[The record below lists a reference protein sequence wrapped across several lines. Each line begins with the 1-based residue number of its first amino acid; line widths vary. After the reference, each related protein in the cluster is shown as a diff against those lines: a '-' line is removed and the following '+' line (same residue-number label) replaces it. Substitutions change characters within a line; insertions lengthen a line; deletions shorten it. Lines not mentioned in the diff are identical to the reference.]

1 MRAVRTLLVI
11 LSGGCLYDA
20 GGAVPESVS
29 ILLNAVHMKK
39 TLLFSSRSLLTAA
52 LFFCAASV
60 VSCQKEETAGA
71 APSRAAIR
79 LTAEPAE
86 LVRTKSETDVAYA
99 SRFVEGDAIG
109 LFAVI
114 RSDAETQAYPA
125 ASGNYIQNAKFVRQA
140 DGSWREEG
148 SKSYYMEQGQ
158 VMDLYAYYPYAENAD
173 PTALVYDAS
182 VAEADFMTART
193 PGFSERDGEIRL
205 VFRHKLALAE
215 AFVADA
221 DKLADYAVT
230 VQDVRTKAVFSLAA
244 AAQDAE
250 MQSVDA
256 KTASVAMT
264 RCGNAFRA
272 YLPAQEIAEGKA
284 LLKVEGNGFAAFDYT
299 HPGKTSLAANQ
310 VRKLLVTPA
319 FANPELLPNCYV
331 VSPGETLYIPVSKAF
346 GVWGKNDV
354 LAGEGA
360 GMLGAMGARV
370 VWEDVRYLLNDD
382 QITVLGSG
390 SKAVIQVRTTP
401 RSCGNA
407 VLALEIGGEIRWS
420 WHLWITDYDPNDP
433 ETQKSKNG
441 RTFMDRNLGAM
452 NSVPGDADAMGL
464 QYQWGRKDPIPCPA
478 KWEDINMRPLW
489 NGMGVKVGFS
499 NKGTSSAIS
508 ENLVTAV
515 RQPMT
520 IIKGLSVPY
529 DWYATEKNQGEERWC
544 ATDGSKTEFDP
555 CPRGW
560 RVPVSGFGNAS
571 PWYNCLTVGAPWLNG
586 VIWEDLGYWPAAGLL
601 ESSGQSYLGM
611 FGYYWA
617 ATPGESLSGGITKEG
632 CAYGYNFDNQ
642 TSLTSYLQ
650 YRHTVLS
657 VRCVKVQ

>member
-1 MRAVRTLLVI
+1 MRAVRILLVI
-11 LSGGCLYDA
+11 LSGGCLFDA

-71 APSRAAIR
+71 APSCAAIR

-114 RSDAETQAYPA
+114 RTDAETQAYPA

-354 LAGEGA
+354 LAGEGFRRHA
-360 GMLGAMGARV
+360 GSHGR
-370 VWEDVRYLLNDD
+370 
-382 QITVLGSG
+382 
-390 SKAVIQVRTTP
+390 P
-401 RSCGNA
+401 RSLGGRALSAQRRRQLLLELAYLGHRVRSFAGCGA
-407 VLALEIGGEIRWS
+407 ADRRRQRLHGPQS
-420 WHLWITDYDPNDP
+420 
-433 ETQKSKNG
+433 G
-441 RTFMDRNLGAM
+441 RHFAREGAAERRM
-452 NSVPGDADAMGL
+452 LLPVGPQGSVPRSLYMDD
-464 QYQWGRKDPIPCPA
+464 
-478 KWEDINMRPLW
+478 
-489 NGMGVKVGFS
+489 
-499 NKGTSSAIS
+499 
-508 ENLVTAV
+508 
-515 RQPMT
+515 
-520 IIKGLSVPY
+520 VP
-529 DWYATEKNQGEERWC
+529 
-544 ATDGSKTEFDP
+544 
-555 CPRGW
+555 
-560 RVPVSGFGNAS
+560 
-571 PWYNCLTVGAPWLNG
+571 
-586 VIWEDLGYWPAAGLL
+586 
-601 ESSGQSYLGM
+601 
-611 FGYYWA
+611 
-617 ATPGESLSGGITKEG
+617 
-632 CAYGYNFDNQ
+632 
-642 TSLTSYLQ
+642 
-650 YRHTVLS
+650 
-657 VRCVKVQ
+657 

>member
-11 LSGGCLYDA
+11 LSGGCLFDA

-39 TLLFSSRSLLTAA
+39 TLLFSSRSLLTAT

-71 APSRAAIR
+71 APSCAAIR

-86 LVRTKSETDVAYA
+86 FVRTKSETDVAYA

-114 RSDAETQAYPA
+114 RSDAETQAYRA

-370 VWEDVRYLLNDD
+370 VWEDVRYLLNGD
-382 QITVLGSG
+382 
-390 SKAVIQVRTTP
+390 
-401 RSCGNA
+401 GNCY
-407 VLALEIGGEIRWS
+407 WS
-420 WHLWITDYDPNDP
+420 WHIWATEYDPSQVAGQQTVGGNV
-433 ETQKSKNG
+433 
-441 RTFMDRNLGAM
+441 FMDRNLGAT
-452 NSVPGDADAMGL
+452 SLVKGPQSAGCF
-464 QYQWGRKDPIPCPA
+464 YQWGRKDPFQGPYT
-478 KWEDINMRPLW
+478 WMMFL
-489 NGMGVKVGFS
+489 NGNAGWSNDGIGKFMTLRGFASS
-499 NKGTSSAIS
+499 NVPS
-508 ENLVTAV
+508 ENLVASV
-515 RQPMT
+515 RQPYRYIVGVSDWLSPAVGGEDYRWSNADGT
-520 IIKGLSVPY
+520 KGV
-529 DWYATEKNQGEERWC
+529 
-544 ATDGSKTEFDP
+544 FDP
-555 CPRGW
+555 CPDGW
-560 RVPVSGFGNAS
+560 RVPFRAREPLPHG
-571 PWYNCLTVGAPWLNG
+571 P
-586 VIWEDLGYWPAAGLL
+586 I
-601 ESSGQSYLGM
+601 
-611 FGYYWA
+611 
-617 ATPGESLSGGITKEG
+617 
-632 CAYGYNFDNQ
+632 
-642 TSLTSYLQ
+642 
-650 YRHTVLS
+650 
-657 VRCVKVQ
+657 

>member
-1 MRAVRTLLVI
+1 M
-11 LSGGCLYDA
+11 
-20 GGAVPESVS
+20 
-29 ILLNAVHMKK
+29 
-39 TLLFSSRSLLTAA
+39 LTAA

-60 VSCQKEETAGA
+60 VSCQKEPTADP
-71 APSRAAIR
+71 APARAAIR
-79 LTAEPAE
+79 LTAKPADM
-86 LVRTKSETDVAYA
+86 VRTKSETDVAYA

-114 RSDAETQAYPA
+114 RSEAETQAYPA

-193 PGFSERDGEIRL
+193 AGFSERDGEIRL

-221 DKLADYAVT
+221 DKLTDYAVT
-230 VQDVRTKAVFSLAA
+230 VQNVRTKAVFSLAA

-272 YLPAQEIAEGKA
+272 YLPAQEIAEDKA
-284 LLKVEGNGFAAFDYT
+284 LLKVGGNGFAAFDYT
-299 HPGKTSLAANQ
+299 HPGKTSLAVGQ

-331 VSPGETLYIPVSKAF
+331 VSPGETLYIPVCKAF
-346 GVWGKNDV
+346 GVWEKNEV
-354 LAGEGA
+354 LAGAGT

-452 NSVPGDADAMGL
+452 NAEYGNIDALGL
-464 QYQWGRKDPIPCPA
+464 QYQWGRKDPVPCPA
-478 KWEDINMRPLW
+478 KWEDIATRPVW
-489 NGMGVKVGFS
+489 NGVGVKVGFS
-499 NKGTSSAIS
+499 TKANTAVIRD
-508 ENLVTAV
+508 NLVASINDPLALIKAV
-515 RQPMT
+515 
-520 IIKGLSVPY
+520 GVPY
-529 DWYATEKNQGEERWC
+529 DWYATEKNQGENRWC
-544 ATDGSKTEFDP
+544 AADGSKTEFDP

-571 PWYNCLTVGAPWLNG
+571 PWYNCLTAGAPWLNG

-601 ESSGQSYLGM
+601 ESSGQSYLGL

-617 ATPGESLSGGITKEG
+617 ATPGENLSPGISQEE

-642 TSLTSYLQ
+642 HSQTSYLQ

>member
-1 MRAVRTLLVI
+1 M
-11 LSGGCLYDA
+11 
-20 GGAVPESVS
+20 
-29 ILLNAVHMKK
+29 
-39 TLLFSSRSLLTAA
+39 TAA

-71 APSRAAIR
+71 APSCAAPSCAAIR

-86 LVRTKSETDVAYA
+86 FVRTKSETDVAYA

-114 RSDAETQAYPA
+114 RSDAETQAYRA

-230 VQDVRTKAVFSLAA
+230 
-244 AAQDAE
+244 
-250 MQSVDA
+250 
-256 KTASVAMT
+256 
-264 RCGNAFRA
+264 
-272 YLPAQEIAEGKA
+272 AQEIAEGKA

-370 VWEDVRYLLNDD
+370 VWEDVRYLLNGD
-382 QITVLGSG
+382 
-390 SKAVIQVRTTP
+390 
-401 RSCGNA
+401 GNCY
-407 VLALEIGGEIRWS
+407 WS
-420 WHLWITDYDPNDP
+420 WHIWATEYDPSQVAGQQTVGGNV
-433 ETQKSKNG
+433 
-441 RTFMDRNLGAM
+441 FMDRNLGAT
-452 NSVPGDADAMGL
+452 SLVKGPQSAGCF
-464 QYQWGRKDPIPCPA
+464 YQWGRKDPFQGPYT
-478 KWEDINMRPLW
+478 WMMFL
-489 NGMGVKVGFS
+489 NGNAGWSNDGIGKFMTLRGFASS
-499 NKGTSSAIS
+499 NVPS
-508 ENLVTAV
+508 ENLVASV
-515 RQPMT
+515 RQPYRYIVGVSDWLSPAVGGEDYRWSNADGT
-520 IIKGLSVPY
+520 KGV
-529 DWYATEKNQGEERWC
+529 
-544 ATDGSKTEFDP
+544 FDP
-555 CPRGW
+555 CPDGW
-560 RVPVSGFGNAS
+560 RVPFRAREPLPHG
-571 PWYNCLTVGAPWLNG
+571 P
-586 VIWEDLGYWPAAGLL
+586 I
-601 ESSGQSYLGM
+601 
-611 FGYYWA
+611 
-617 ATPGESLSGGITKEG
+617 
-632 CAYGYNFDNQ
+632 
-642 TSLTSYLQ
+642 
-650 YRHTVLS
+650 
-657 VRCVKVQ
+657 

>member
-1 MRAVRTLLVI
+1 MRAVRILLVI
-11 LSGGCLYDA
+11 LSGGCLFDA

-39 TLLFSSRSLLTAA
+39 TLLFSSRSLLTAT

-71 APSRAAIR
+71 APSCAAIR

-114 RSDAETQAYPA
+114 RTDAETQAYPA

-370 VWEDVRYLLNDD
+370 VWEDVRYLLNGD
-382 QITVLGSG
+382 
-390 SKAVIQVRTTP
+390 
-401 RSCGNA
+401 GNCY
-407 VLALEIGGEIRWS
+407 WS
-420 WHLWITDYDPNDP
+420 WHIWATEYDPSQVAGQQTVGGNV
-433 ETQKSKNG
+433 
-441 RTFMDRNLGAM
+441 FMDRNLGAT
-452 NSVPGDADAMGL
+452 SLVKGPQSAGCF
-464 QYQWGRKDPIPCPA
+464 YQWGRKDPFQGPYT
-478 KWEDINMRPLW
+478 WMMFL
-489 NGMGVKVGFS
+489 NGNAGWSNDGIGKFMTLRGFASS
-499 NKGTSSAIS
+499 NVPS
-508 ENLVTAV
+508 ENLVASV
-515 RQPMT
+515 RQPYRYIVGVSDWLSPAVGGEDYRWSNADGT
-520 IIKGLSVPY
+520 KGV
-529 DWYATEKNQGEERWC
+529 
-544 ATDGSKTEFDP
+544 FDP
-555 CPRGW
+555 CPDGW
-560 RVPVSGFGNAS
+560 RVPFRAREPLPHG
-571 PWYNCLTVGAPWLNG
+571 P
-586 VIWEDLGYWPAAGLL
+586 I
-601 ESSGQSYLGM
+601 
-611 FGYYWA
+611 
-617 ATPGESLSGGITKEG
+617 
-632 CAYGYNFDNQ
+632 
-642 TSLTSYLQ
+642 
-650 YRHTVLS
+650 
-657 VRCVKVQ
+657 

>member
-1 MRAVRTLLVI
+1 MRAVRILLVI
-11 LSGGCLYDA
+11 LSGGCLFDA

-71 APSRAAIR
+71 APSCAAIR

-114 RSDAETQAYPA
+114 RTDAETQAYPA

-370 VWEDVRYLLNDD
+370 VWEDVRYLLNGD
-382 QITVLGSG
+382 
-390 SKAVIQVRTTP
+390 
-401 RSCGNA
+401 GNCY
-407 VLALEIGGEIRWS
+407 WS
-420 WHLWITDYDPNDP
+420 WHIWATEYDPSQVAGQQTVGGNV
-433 ETQKSKNG
+433 
-441 RTFMDRNLGAM
+441 FMDRNLGAT
-452 NSVPGDADAMGL
+452 SLVKGPQSAGCF
-464 QYQWGRKDPIPCPA
+464 YQWGRKDPFQGPYT
-478 KWEDINMRPLW
+478 WMMFL
-489 NGMGVKVGFS
+489 NGNAGWSNDGIGKFMTLRGFASS
-499 NKGTSSAIS
+499 NVPS
-508 ENLVTAV
+508 ENLVASV
-515 RQPMT
+515 RQPYRYIVGVSDWLSPAVGGEDYRWSNADGT
-520 IIKGLSVPY
+520 KGV
-529 DWYATEKNQGEERWC
+529 
-544 ATDGSKTEFDP
+544 FDP
-555 CPRGW
+555 CPDGW
-560 RVPVSGFGNAS
+560 RVPFRARE
-571 PWYNCLTVGAPWLNG
+571 PLP
-586 VIWEDLGYWPAAGLL
+586 
-601 ESSGQSYLGM
+601 
-611 FGYYWA
+611 
-617 ATPGESLSGGITKEG
+617 PGPS
-632 CAYGYNFDNQ
+632 
-642 TSLTSYLQ
+642 
-650 YRHTVLS
+650 
-657 VRCVKVQ
+657 

>member
-1 MRAVRTLLVI
+1 MRAVRILLVI
-11 LSGGCLYDA
+11 LSGGCLFDA

-29 ILLNAVHMKK
+29 ILLNTVHMKK

-71 APSRAAIR
+71 APSCAAIR

-114 RSDAETQAYPA
+114 RTDAETQAYPA

-370 VWEDVRYLLNDD
+370 VWEDVRYLLNGD
-382 QITVLGSG
+382 
-390 SKAVIQVRTTP
+390 
-401 RSCGNA
+401 GNCY
-407 VLALEIGGEIRWS
+407 WS
-420 WHLWITDYDPNDP
+420 WHIWATEYDPSQVAGQQTVGGNV
-433 ETQKSKNG
+433 
-441 RTFMDRNLGAM
+441 FMDRNLGAT
-452 NSVPGDADAMGL
+452 SLVKGPQSAGCF
-464 QYQWGRKDPIPCPA
+464 YQWGRKDPFQGPYT
-478 KWEDINMRPLW
+478 WMMFL
-489 NGMGVKVGFS
+489 NGNAGWSNDGIGKFMTLRGFASS
-499 NKGTSSAIS
+499 NVPS
-508 ENLVTAV
+508 ENLVASV
-515 RQPMT
+515 RQPYRYIVGVSDWLSPAVGGEDYRWSNADGT
-520 IIKGLSVPY
+520 KGV
-529 DWYATEKNQGEERWC
+529 
-544 ATDGSKTEFDP
+544 FDP
-555 CPRGW
+555 CPDGW
-560 RVPVSGFGNAS
+560 RVPFRAREPLPHG
-571 PWYNCLTVGAPWLNG
+571 P
-586 VIWEDLGYWPAAGLL
+586 I
-601 ESSGQSYLGM
+601 
-611 FGYYWA
+611 
-617 ATPGESLSGGITKEG
+617 
-632 CAYGYNFDNQ
+632 
-642 TSLTSYLQ
+642 
-650 YRHTVLS
+650 
-657 VRCVKVQ
+657 

>member
-1 MRAVRTLLVI
+1 MRAVRILLVI
-11 LSGGCLYDA
+11 LSGGCLFDA

-60 VSCQKEETAGA
+60 VSCQQEETAGA
-71 APSRAAIR
+71 APSCAAIR

-114 RSDAETQAYPA
+114 RTDAETQAYPA

-370 VWEDVRYLLNDD
+370 VWEDVRYLLNGD
-382 QITVLGSG
+382 
-390 SKAVIQVRTTP
+390 
-401 RSCGNA
+401 GNCY
-407 VLALEIGGEIRWS
+407 WS
-420 WHLWITDYDPNDP
+420 WHIWATEYDPSQVAGQQTVGGNV
-433 ETQKSKNG
+433 
-441 RTFMDRNLGAM
+441 FMDRNLGAT
-452 NSVPGDADAMGL
+452 SLVKGPQSAGCF
-464 QYQWGRKDPIPCPA
+464 YQWGRKDPFQGPYT
-478 KWEDINMRPLW
+478 WMMFL
-489 NGMGVKVGFS
+489 NGNAGWSNDGIGKFMTLRGFASS
-499 NKGTSSAIS
+499 NVPS
-508 ENLVTAV
+508 ENLVASV
-515 RQPMT
+515 RQPYRYIVGVSDWLSPAVGGEDYRWSNADGT
-520 IIKGLSVPY
+520 KGV
-529 DWYATEKNQGEERWC
+529 
-544 ATDGSKTEFDP
+544 FDP
-555 CPRGW
+555 CPDGW
-560 RVPVSGFGNAS
+560 RVPFRAREPLPHG
-571 PWYNCLTVGAPWLNG
+571 P
-586 VIWEDLGYWPAAGLL
+586 I
-601 ESSGQSYLGM
+601 
-611 FGYYWA
+611 
-617 ATPGESLSGGITKEG
+617 
-632 CAYGYNFDNQ
+632 
-642 TSLTSYLQ
+642 
-650 YRHTVLS
+650 
-657 VRCVKVQ
+657 

>member
-1 MRAVRTLLVI
+1 M
-11 LSGGCLYDA
+11 
-20 GGAVPESVS
+20 
-29 ILLNAVHMKK
+29 
-39 TLLFSSRSLLTAA
+39 LTAA

-114 RSDAETQAYPA
+114 RTDAETQAYPA

-441 RTFMDRNLGAM
+441 WTFMDRNLGAM
-452 NSVPGDADAMGL
+452 NAEYGSTDALGL

-478 KWEDINMRPLW
+478 KWDDIATRPVW
-489 NGMGVKVGFS
+489 NGVGVKVGFS
-499 NKGTSSAIS
+499 TKANTAVIRD
-508 ENLVTAV
+508 NLVASIND
-515 RQPMT
+515 PLAL
-520 IIKGLSVPY
+520 IKAIAVPY
-529 DWYATEKNQGEERWC
+529 DWYSTVKNQGENRWN
-544 ATDGSKTEFDP
+544 AADGSKTEFDP

-560 RVPVSGFGNAS
+560 RVPTSDAGTAS
-571 PWYNCLTVGAPWLNG
+571 PWYGCRTAGVPWLNG

-611 FGYYWA
+611 SGYYWA

-632 CAYGYNFDNQ
+632 CAYGYNFDDRY
-642 TSLTSYLQ
+642 SLPGYLQ

>member
-1 MRAVRTLLVI
+1 M
-11 LSGGCLYDA
+11 
-20 GGAVPESVS
+20 
-29 ILLNAVHMKK
+29 
-39 TLLFSSRSLLTAA
+39 TAA

-71 APSRAAIR
+71 APSCAAIR

-114 RSDAETQAYPA
+114 RTDAETQAYPA

-370 VWEDVRYLLNDD
+370 VWEDVRYLLNGD
-382 QITVLGSG
+382 
-390 SKAVIQVRTTP
+390 
-401 RSCGNA
+401 GNCY
-407 VLALEIGGEIRWS
+407 WS
-420 WHLWITDYDPNDP
+420 WHIWATEYDPSQPAGLQTVGGNV
-433 ETQKSKNG
+433 
-441 RTFMDRNLGAM
+441 FMDRNLGAT
-452 NSVPGDADAMGL
+452 SLVKGPQSAGCF
-464 QYQWGRKDPIPCPA
+464 YQWGRKDPFQGPYTWMMFLNANAGWSNDGIGKFMTLKGLA
-478 KWEDINMRPLW
+478 ST
-489 NGMGVKVGFS
+489 KVP
-499 NKGTSSAIS
+499 S
-508 ENLVTAV
+508 ENLVASV
-515 RQPMT
+515 QQPYRYIVGISGT
-520 IIKGLSVPY
+520 QDWLSPDVGGEAYRWSNADGTKGV
-529 DWYATEKNQGEERWC
+529 
-544 ATDGSKTEFDP
+544 FDP
-555 CPRGW
+555 CPEGW
-560 RVPVSGFGNAS
+560 RVPVSGAGAAS
-571 PWYNCLTVGAPWLNG
+571 AWADLNG
-586 VIWEDLGYWPAAGLL
+586 VWDAERTGCVFAEGNGYYPAAGYINIM
-601 ESSGQSYLGM
+601 SASG
-611 FGYYWA
+611 
-617 ATPGESLSGGITKEG
+617 SGGGAEAGTSGYCWSASSAGRNGYALTYSVSAIKTEAELTKAWA
-632 CAYGYNFDNQ
+632 CP
-642 TSLTSYLQ
+642 
-650 YRHTVLS
+650 
-657 VRCVKVQ
+657 VRCVKDVK

>member
-1 MRAVRTLLVI
+1 M
-11 LSGGCLYDA
+11 
-20 GGAVPESVS
+20 
-29 ILLNAVHMKK
+29 
-39 TLLFSSRSLLTAA
+39 LTAA

-71 APSRAAIR
+71 APSCAAIR

-114 RSDAETQAYPA
+114 RTDAETQAYPA

-370 VWEDVRYLLNDD
+370 VWEDVRYLLNGD
-382 QITVLGSG
+382 
-390 SKAVIQVRTTP
+390 
-401 RSCGNA
+401 GNCY
-407 VLALEIGGEIRWS
+407 WS
-420 WHLWITDYDPNDP
+420 WHIWATEYDPSQVAGQQTVGGNV
-433 ETQKSKNG
+433 
-441 RTFMDRNLGAM
+441 FMDRNLGAT
-452 NSVPGDADAMGL
+452 SLVKGPQSAGCF
-464 QYQWGRKDPIPCPA
+464 YQWGRKDPFQGPYT
-478 KWEDINMRPLW
+478 WMMFL
-489 NGMGVKVGFS
+489 NGNAGWSNDGIGKFMTLRGFASS
-499 NKGTSSAIS
+499 NVPS
-508 ENLVTAV
+508 ENLVASV
-515 RQPMT
+515 RQPYRYIVGVSDWLSPDVGGEAYRWSNADGT
-520 IIKGLSVPY
+520 KGV
-529 DWYATEKNQGEERWC
+529 
-544 ATDGSKTEFDP
+544 FDP
-555 CPRGW
+555 CPEGW
-560 RVPVSGFGNAS
+560 RVPVSGAGAAS
-571 PWYNCLTVGAPWLNG
+571 AWADLNG
-586 VIWEDLGYWPAAGLL
+586 VWDAERTGCVFAEGNGYYPAAGYINIM
-601 ESSGQSYLGM
+601 SASG
-611 FGYYWA
+611 
-617 ATPGESLSGGITKEG
+617 SGGGAEAGTSGYCWSASSAGRNGYALTYSVSAIKTEAELTKAWA
-632 CAYGYNFDNQ
+632 CP
-642 TSLTSYLQ
+642 
-650 YRHTVLS
+650 
-657 VRCVKVQ
+657 VRCVKDVK

>member
-1 MRAVRTLLVI
+1 MRAVRILLVI
-11 LSGGCLYDA
+11 LSGGCLFDA

-71 APSRAAIR
+71 APSCAAIR

-114 RSDAETQAYPA
+114 RTDAETQAYPA

-193 PGFSERDGEIRL
+193 AGFSERDGEIRL

-370 VWEDVRYLLNDD
+370 VWEDVRYLLNGD
-382 QITVLGSG
+382 
-390 SKAVIQVRTTP
+390 
-401 RSCGNA
+401 GNCY
-407 VLALEIGGEIRWS
+407 WS
-420 WHLWITDYDPNDP
+420 WHIWATEYDPSQVAGQQTVGGNV
-433 ETQKSKNG
+433 
-441 RTFMDRNLGAM
+441 FMDRNLGAT
-452 NSVPGDADAMGL
+452 SLVKGPQSAGCF
-464 QYQWGRKDPIPCPA
+464 YQWGRKDPFQGPYT
-478 KWEDINMRPLW
+478 WMMFL
-489 NGMGVKVGFS
+489 NGNAGWSNDGIGKFMTLRGFASS
-499 NKGTSSAIS
+499 NVPS
-508 ENLVTAV
+508 ENLVASV
-515 RQPMT
+515 RQPYRYIVGVSDWLSPAVGGEDYRWSNADGT
-520 IIKGLSVPY
+520 KGV
-529 DWYATEKNQGEERWC
+529 
-544 ATDGSKTEFDP
+544 FDP
-555 CPRGW
+555 CPDGW
-560 RVPVSGFGNAS
+560 RVPFRAREPRPHG
-571 PWYNCLTVGAPWLNG
+571 P
-586 VIWEDLGYWPAAGLL
+586 I
-601 ESSGQSYLGM
+601 
-611 FGYYWA
+611 
-617 ATPGESLSGGITKEG
+617 
-632 CAYGYNFDNQ
+632 
-642 TSLTSYLQ
+642 
-650 YRHTVLS
+650 
-657 VRCVKVQ
+657 

>member
-1 MRAVRTLLVI
+1 MRAVRILLVI
-11 LSGGCLYDA
+11 LSGGCLFDA

-71 APSRAAIR
+71 APSCAAIR

-114 RSDAETQAYPA
+114 RTDAETQAYPA

-221 DKLADYAVT
+221 DKLTDYAVT
-230 VQDVRTKAVFSLAA
+230 VQNVRTKAVFSLAA

-272 YLPAQEIAEGKA
+272 YLPAQEIAEDKA
-284 LLKVEGNGFAAFDYT
+284 LLKVGGNGFAAFDYT
-299 HPGKTSLAANQ
+299 HPGKTSLAAGQ

-370 VWEDVRYLLNDD
+370 VWEDVRYLLNGD
-382 QITVLGSG
+382 
-390 SKAVIQVRTTP
+390 
-401 RSCGNA
+401 GNCY
-407 VLALEIGGEIRWS
+407 WS
-420 WHLWITDYDPNDP
+420 WHIWATEYDPSQVAGQQTVGGNV
-433 ETQKSKNG
+433 
-441 RTFMDRNLGAM
+441 FMDRNLGAT
-452 NSVPGDADAMGL
+452 SLVKGPQSAGCF
-464 QYQWGRKDPIPCPA
+464 YQWGRKDPFQGPYT
-478 KWEDINMRPLW
+478 WMMFL
-489 NGMGVKVGFS
+489 NGNAGWSNDGIGKFMTLRGFASS
-499 NKGTSSAIS
+499 NVPS
-508 ENLVTAV
+508 ENLVASV
-515 RQPMT
+515 RQPYRYIVGVSDWLSPAVGGEDYRWSNADGT
-520 IIKGLSVPY
+520 KGV
-529 DWYATEKNQGEERWC
+529 
-544 ATDGSKTEFDP
+544 FDP
-555 CPRGW
+555 CPDGW
-560 RVPVSGFGNAS
+560 RVPFRAREPLPHG
-571 PWYNCLTVGAPWLNG
+571 P
-586 VIWEDLGYWPAAGLL
+586 I
-601 ESSGQSYLGM
+601 
-611 FGYYWA
+611 
-617 ATPGESLSGGITKEG
+617 
-632 CAYGYNFDNQ
+632 
-642 TSLTSYLQ
+642 
-650 YRHTVLS
+650 
-657 VRCVKVQ
+657 

>member
-1 MRAVRTLLVI
+1 MRAVRILLVI
-11 LSGGCLYDA
+11 LSGGCLFDA

-71 APSRAAIR
+71 APSCAAIR

-114 RSDAETQAYPA
+114 RTDAETQAYPA

-370 VWEDVRYLLNDD
+370 VWEDVRYLLNGD
-382 QITVLGSG
+382 
-390 SKAVIQVRTTP
+390 
-401 RSCGNA
+401 GNCY
-407 VLALEIGGEIRWS
+407 WS
-420 WHLWITDYDPNDP
+420 WHIWATEYDPSQVAGQQTVGGNV
-433 ETQKSKNG
+433 
-441 RTFMDRNLGAM
+441 FMDRNLGAT
-452 NSVPGDADAMGL
+452 SLVKGPQSAGCF
-464 QYQWGRKDPIPCPA
+464 YQWGRMDPFQGPYT
-478 KWEDINMRPLW
+478 WMMFL
-489 NGMGVKVGFS
+489 NGNAGWSNDGIGKFMTLRGFASS
-499 NKGTSSAIS
+499 NVPS
-508 ENLVTAV
+508 ENLVASV
-515 RQPMT
+515 RQPYRYIVGVSDWLSPAVGGEDYRWSNADGT
-520 IIKGLSVPY
+520 KGV
-529 DWYATEKNQGEERWC
+529 
-544 ATDGSKTEFDP
+544 FDP
-555 CPRGW
+555 CPDGW
-560 RVPVSGFGNAS
+560 RVPLRAREPLPHG
-571 PWYNCLTVGAPWLNG
+571 P
-586 VIWEDLGYWPAAGLL
+586 I
-601 ESSGQSYLGM
+601 
-611 FGYYWA
+611 
-617 ATPGESLSGGITKEG
+617 
-632 CAYGYNFDNQ
+632 
-642 TSLTSYLQ
+642 
-650 YRHTVLS
+650 
-657 VRCVKVQ
+657 

>member
-1 MRAVRTLLVI
+1 M
-11 LSGGCLYDA
+11 
-20 GGAVPESVS
+20 
-29 ILLNAVHMKK
+29 
-39 TLLFSSRSLLTAA
+39 TAA

-71 APSRAAIR
+71 APSCAAIR

-86 LVRTKSETDVAYA
+86 FVRTKSETDVAYA

-193 PGFSERDGEIRL
+193 AGFSERDGEIRL

-221 DKLADYAVT
+221 DKLTDYAVT
-230 VQDVRTKAVFSLAA
+230 VQNVRTKAVFSLAA

-272 YLPAQEIAEGKA
+272 YLPAQEIAEDKA
-284 LLKVEGNGFAAFDYT
+284 LLKVGGNGFAAFDYT
-299 HPGKTSLAANQ
+299 HPGKTSLAAGQ

-370 VWEDVRYLLNDD
+370 VWEDVRYLLNGD
-382 QITVLGSG
+382 
-390 SKAVIQVRTTP
+390 
-401 RSCGNA
+401 GNCY
-407 VLALEIGGEIRWS
+407 WS
-420 WHLWITDYDPNDP
+420 WHIWATEYDPSQVAGQQTVGGNV
-433 ETQKSKNG
+433 
-441 RTFMDRNLGAM
+441 FMDRNLGAT
-452 NSVPGDADAMGL
+452 SLVKGPQSAGCF
-464 QYQWGRKDPIPCPA
+464 YQWGRKDPFQGPYT
-478 KWEDINMRPLW
+478 WMMFL
-489 NGMGVKVGFS
+489 NGNAGWSNDGIGKFMTLRGFASS
-499 NKGTSSAIS
+499 NVPS
-508 ENLVTAV
+508 ENLVASV
-515 RQPMT
+515 RQPYRYIVGVSDWLSPAVGGEDYRWSNADGT
-520 IIKGLSVPY
+520 KGV
-529 DWYATEKNQGEERWC
+529 
-544 ATDGSKTEFDP
+544 FDP
-555 CPRGW
+555 CPEGW
-560 RVPVSGFGNAS
+560 RVPVSG
-571 PWYNCLTVGAPWLNG
+571 VGAASAWADLNG
-586 VIWEDLGYWPAAGLL
+586 VWDAERTGCVFAESKGYYPAAGYINVM
-601 ESSGQSYLGM
+601 SP
-611 FGYYWA
+611 
-617 ATPGESLSGGITKEG
+617 TLSGGGGAEAGTSGYCWSASSAGRNGYALTYSVSAIKTEAELTKAWA
-632 CAYGYNFDNQ
+632 CP
-642 TSLTSYLQ
+642 
-650 YRHTVLS
+650 
-657 VRCVKVQ
+657 VRCVKDVK

>member
-1 MRAVRTLLVI
+1 M
-11 LSGGCLYDA
+11 
-20 GGAVPESVS
+20 
-29 ILLNAVHMKK
+29 
-39 TLLFSSRSLLTAA
+39 LTAT

-71 APSRAAIR
+71 APSCAAIR

-114 RSDAETQAYPA
+114 RTDAETQAYPA

-370 VWEDVRYLLNDD
+370 VWEDVRYLLNGD
-382 QITVLGSG
+382 
-390 SKAVIQVRTTP
+390 
-401 RSCGNA
+401 GNCY
-407 VLALEIGGEIRWS
+407 WS
-420 WHLWITDYDPNDP
+420 WHIWATEYDPSQVAGQQTVGGNV
-433 ETQKSKNG
+433 
-441 RTFMDRNLGAM
+441 FMDRNLGAT
-452 NSVPGDADAMGL
+452 SLVKGPQSAGCF
-464 QYQWGRKDPIPCPA
+464 YQWGRKDPFQGPYTWMMFLNANAGWSNDGIGKFMTLKGLA
-478 KWEDINMRPLW
+478 ST
-489 NGMGVKVGFS
+489 KVP
-499 NKGTSSAIS
+499 S
-508 ENLVTAV
+508 ENLVASV
-515 RQPMT
+515 QQPYRYIVGISGT
-520 IIKGLSVPY
+520 QDWLSPDVGGEAYRWSNADGTKGV
-529 DWYATEKNQGEERWC
+529 
-544 ATDGSKTEFDP
+544 FDP
-555 CPRGW
+555 CPEGW
-560 RVPVSGFGNAS
+560 RVPVSGAGAAS
-571 PWYNCLTVGAPWLNG
+571 AWADLNG
-586 VIWEDLGYWPAAGLL
+586 VWDAERTGCVFAEGNGYYPAAGYINIM
-601 ESSGQSYLGM
+601 SASG
-611 FGYYWA
+611 
-617 ATPGESLSGGITKEG
+617 SGGGAEAGTSGYCWSASSAGRNGYALTYSVSAIKTEAELTKAWA
-632 CAYGYNFDNQ
+632 CP
-642 TSLTSYLQ
+642 
-650 YRHTVLS
+650 
-657 VRCVKVQ
+657 VRCVKDVK

>member
-1 MRAVRTLLVI
+1 MRAVRILLVI
-11 LSGGCLYDA
+11 LSGGCLFDA

-52 LFFCAASV
+52 LFFCTASV

-71 APSRAAIR
+71 APSCAAIR

-114 RSDAETQAYPA
+114 RTDAETQAYPA

-250 MQSVDA
+250 MQSVDT

-370 VWEDVRYLLNDD
+370 VWEDVRYLLNGD
-382 QITVLGSG
+382 
-390 SKAVIQVRTTP
+390 
-401 RSCGNA
+401 GNCY
-407 VLALEIGGEIRWS
+407 WS
-420 WHLWITDYDPNDP
+420 WHIWATEYDPSQVAGQQTVGGNV
-433 ETQKSKNG
+433 
-441 RTFMDRNLGAM
+441 FMDRNLGAT
-452 NSVPGDADAMGL
+452 SLVKGPQSAGCF
-464 QYQWGRKDPIPCPA
+464 YQWGRKDPFQGPYT
-478 KWEDINMRPLW
+478 WMMFL
-489 NGMGVKVGFS
+489 NGNAGWSNDGIGKFMTLRGFASS
-499 NKGTSSAIS
+499 NVPS
-508 ENLVTAV
+508 ENLVASV
-515 RQPMT
+515 RQPYRYIVGVSDWLSPAVGGEDYRWSNADGT
-520 IIKGLSVPY
+520 KGV
-529 DWYATEKNQGEERWC
+529 
-544 ATDGSKTEFDP
+544 FDP
-555 CPRGW
+555 CPDGW
-560 RVPVSGFGNAS
+560 RVPFRAREPLPHG
-571 PWYNCLTVGAPWLNG
+571 P
-586 VIWEDLGYWPAAGLL
+586 I
-601 ESSGQSYLGM
+601 
-611 FGYYWA
+611 
-617 ATPGESLSGGITKEG
+617 
-632 CAYGYNFDNQ
+632 
-642 TSLTSYLQ
+642 
-650 YRHTVLS
+650 
-657 VRCVKVQ
+657 

>member
-1 MRAVRTLLVI
+1 M
-11 LSGGCLYDA
+11 
-20 GGAVPESVS
+20 
-29 ILLNAVHMKK
+29 
-39 TLLFSSRSLLTAA
+39 TAA

-71 APSRAAIR
+71 APSCAAIR

-114 RSDAETQAYPA
+114 RTDAETQAYPA

-370 VWEDVRYLLNDD
+370 VWEDVRYLLNGD
-382 QITVLGSG
+382 
-390 SKAVIQVRTTP
+390 
-401 RSCGNA
+401 GNCY
-407 VLALEIGGEIRWS
+407 WS
-420 WHLWITDYDPNDP
+420 WHIWATEYDPSQVAGQQTVGGNV
-433 ETQKSKNG
+433 
-441 RTFMDRNLGAM
+441 FMDRNLGAT
-452 NSVPGDADAMGL
+452 SLVKGPQSAGCF
-464 QYQWGRKDPIPCPA
+464 YQWGRKDPFQGPYTWMMFLNANAGWSNDGIGKFMTLKGLA
-478 KWEDINMRPLW
+478 ST
-489 NGMGVKVGFS
+489 KVP
-499 NKGTSSAIS
+499 S
-508 ENLVTAV
+508 ENLVASV
-515 RQPMT
+515 QQPYRYIVGISGT
-520 IIKGLSVPY
+520 QDWLSPDVGGEAYRWSNADGTKGV
-529 DWYATEKNQGEERWC
+529 
-544 ATDGSKTEFDP
+544 FDP
-555 CPRGW
+555 CPEGW
-560 RVPVSGFGNAS
+560 RVPVSGAGAAS
-571 PWYNCLTVGAPWLNG
+571 AWADRNG
-586 VIWEDLGYWPAAGLL
+586 VWDAERTGCVFAEGNGYYPAAGYINIM
-601 ESSGQSYLGM
+601 SASG
-611 FGYYWA
+611 
-617 ATPGESLSGGITKEG
+617 SGGGAEAGTSGYCWSASSAGRNGYALTYSVSAIKTEAELTKAWA
-632 CAYGYNFDNQ
+632 CP
-642 TSLTSYLQ
+642 
-650 YRHTVLS
+650 
-657 VRCVKVQ
+657 VRCVKDVK

>member
-1 MRAVRTLLVI
+1 MRAVRILLVI
-11 LSGGCLYDA
+11 LSGGCLFDA

-71 APSRAAIR
+71 APSCAAPSCAAIR

-86 LVRTKSETDVAYA
+86 FVRTKSETDVAYA

-114 RSDAETQAYPA
+114 RTDAETQAYPA

-370 VWEDVRYLLNDD
+370 VWEDVRYLLNGD
-382 QITVLGSG
+382 
-390 SKAVIQVRTTP
+390 
-401 RSCGNA
+401 GNCY
-407 VLALEIGGEIRWS
+407 WS
-420 WHLWITDYDPNDP
+420 WHIWATEYDPSQVAGQQTVGGNV
-433 ETQKSKNG
+433 
-441 RTFMDRNLGAM
+441 FMDRNLGAT
-452 NSVPGDADAMGL
+452 SLVKGPQSAGCF
-464 QYQWGRKDPIPCPA
+464 YQWGRKDPFQGPYT
-478 KWEDINMRPLW
+478 WMMFL
-489 NGMGVKVGFS
+489 NGNAGWSNDGIGKFMTLRGFASS
-499 NKGTSSAIS
+499 NVPS
-508 ENLVTAV
+508 ENLVASV
-515 RQPMT
+515 RQPYRYIVGVSDWLSPAVGGEDYRWSNADGT
-520 IIKGLSVPY
+520 KGV
-529 DWYATEKNQGEERWC
+529 
-544 ATDGSKTEFDP
+544 FDP
-555 CPRGW
+555 CPDGW
-560 RVPVSGFGNAS
+560 RVPFRAREPLPHG
-571 PWYNCLTVGAPWLNG
+571 P
-586 VIWEDLGYWPAAGLL
+586 I
-601 ESSGQSYLGM
+601 
-611 FGYYWA
+611 
-617 ATPGESLSGGITKEG
+617 
-632 CAYGYNFDNQ
+632 
-642 TSLTSYLQ
+642 
-650 YRHTVLS
+650 
-657 VRCVKVQ
+657 

>member
-1 MRAVRTLLVI
+1 M
-11 LSGGCLYDA
+11 
-20 GGAVPESVS
+20 
-29 ILLNAVHMKK
+29 
-39 TLLFSSRSLLTAA
+39 LTAA

-114 RSDAETQAYPA
+114 RTDAETQAYPA

-452 NSVPGDADAMGL
+452 NAEYGSTDALGL

-544 ATDGSKTEFDP
+544 AADGSKTEFDP

-571 PWYNCLTVGAPWLNG
+571 PWYDCLTNGAPWLNG

-601 ESSGQSYLGM
+601 ETSGQSYLGM

-617 ATPGESLSGGITKEG
+617 ATPGEELSGGVPKEG

-657 VRCVKVQ
+657 VRCVKEQ

>member
-1 MRAVRTLLVI
+1 MRAVRILLVI
-11 LSGGCLYDA
+11 LSGGCLFDA

-71 APSRAAIR
+71 APSCAAIR

-114 RSDAETQAYPA
+114 RTDAETQAYPA

-360 GMLGAMGARV
+360 CMLGAMGARV
-370 VWEDVRYLLNDD
+370 VWEDVRYLLNGD
-382 QITVLGSG
+382 
-390 SKAVIQVRTTP
+390 
-401 RSCGNA
+401 GNCY
-407 VLALEIGGEIRWS
+407 WS
-420 WHLWITDYDPNDP
+420 WHIWATEYDPSQVAGQQTVGGNV
-433 ETQKSKNG
+433 
-441 RTFMDRNLGAM
+441 FMDRNLGAT
-452 NSVPGDADAMGL
+452 SLVKGPQSAGCF
-464 QYQWGRKDPIPCPA
+464 YQWGRKDPFQGPYT
-478 KWEDINMRPLW
+478 WMMFL
-489 NGMGVKVGFS
+489 NGNAGWSNDGIGKFMTLRGFASS
-499 NKGTSSAIS
+499 NVPS
-508 ENLVTAV
+508 ENLVASV
-515 RQPMT
+515 RQPYRYIVGVSDWLSPAVGGEDYRWSNADGT
-520 IIKGLSVPY
+520 KGV
-529 DWYATEKNQGEERWC
+529 
-544 ATDGSKTEFDP
+544 FDP
-555 CPRGW
+555 CPDGW
-560 RVPVSGFGNAS
+560 RVPFRAREPLPHG
-571 PWYNCLTVGAPWLNG
+571 P
-586 VIWEDLGYWPAAGLL
+586 I
-601 ESSGQSYLGM
+601 
-611 FGYYWA
+611 
-617 ATPGESLSGGITKEG
+617 
-632 CAYGYNFDNQ
+632 
-642 TSLTSYLQ
+642 
-650 YRHTVLS
+650 
-657 VRCVKVQ
+657 

>member
-1 MRAVRTLLVI
+1 M
-11 LSGGCLYDA
+11 
-20 GGAVPESVS
+20 
-29 ILLNAVHMKK
+29 
-39 TLLFSSRSLLTAA
+39 TAA

-71 APSRAAIR
+71 APSCAAIR

-114 RSDAETQAYPA
+114 RTDAETQAYPA

-370 VWEDVRYLLNDD
+370 VWEDVRYLLNGD
-382 QITVLGSG
+382 
-390 SKAVIQVRTTP
+390 
-401 RSCGNA
+401 GNCY
-407 VLALEIGGEIRWS
+407 WS
-420 WHLWITDYDPNDP
+420 WHIWATEYDPSQAAGQQTVGGNV
-433 ETQKSKNG
+433 
-441 RTFMDRNLGAM
+441 FMDRNLGAT
-452 NSVPGDADAMGL
+452 SLVKGPQSAGCF
-464 QYQWGRKDPIPCPA
+464 YQWGRKDPFQGPYT
-478 KWEDINMRPLW
+478 WMMFL
-489 NGMGVKVGFS
+489 NGNAGWSNDGIGKFMTLKGFASS
-499 NKGTSSAIS
+499 NVPS
-508 ENLVTAV
+508 ENLVASV
-515 RQPMT
+515 RQPYRYIVGISGT
-520 IIKGLSVPY
+520 QDWLSPDVGGEAYRWSNADGTKGV
-529 DWYATEKNQGEERWC
+529 
-544 ATDGSKTEFDP
+544 FDP
-555 CPRGW
+555 CPEGW
-560 RVPVSGFGNAS
+560 RVPVSG
-571 PWYNCLTVGAPWLNG
+571 VGAASAWADLNG
-586 VIWEDLGYWPAAGLL
+586 VWDAERTGCVFAESKGYYPAAGYINVM
-601 ESSGQSYLGM
+601 SP
-611 FGYYWA
+611 
-617 ATPGESLSGGITKEG
+617 TLSGGGGAEAGTSGYCWSASSAGRNGYALTYSVSAIKTEAELTKAWA
-632 CAYGYNFDNQ
+632 CP
-642 TSLTSYLQ
+642 
-650 YRHTVLS
+650 
-657 VRCVKVQ
+657 VRCVKDVK

>member
-11 LSGGCLYDA
+11 LSGGCLFDA

-71 APSRAAIR
+71 APSCAAPSCAAIR

-86 LVRTKSETDVAYA
+86 FVRTKSETDVAYA

-114 RSDAETQAYPA
+114 RSDAETQAYRA

-370 VWEDVRYLLNDD
+370 VWEDVRYLLNGD
-382 QITVLGSG
+382 
-390 SKAVIQVRTTP
+390 
-401 RSCGNA
+401 GNCY
-407 VLALEIGGEIRWS
+407 WS
-420 WHLWITDYDPNDP
+420 WHIWATEYDPSQVAGQQTVGGNV
-433 ETQKSKNG
+433 
-441 RTFMDRNLGAM
+441 FMDRNLGAT
-452 NSVPGDADAMGL
+452 SLVKGPQSAGCF
-464 QYQWGRKDPIPCPA
+464 YQWGRKDPFQGPYT
-478 KWEDINMRPLW
+478 WMMFL
-489 NGMGVKVGFS
+489 NGNAGWSNDGIGKFMTLRGFASS
-499 NKGTSSAIS
+499 NVPS
-508 ENLVTAV
+508 ENLVASV
-515 RQPMT
+515 RQPYRYIVGVSDWLSPAVGGEDYRWSNADGT
-520 IIKGLSVPY
+520 KGV
-529 DWYATEKNQGEERWC
+529 
-544 ATDGSKTEFDP
+544 FDP
-555 CPRGW
+555 CPDGW
-560 RVPVSGFGNAS
+560 RVPFRAREPLPHG
-571 PWYNCLTVGAPWLNG
+571 P
-586 VIWEDLGYWPAAGLL
+586 I
-601 ESSGQSYLGM
+601 
-611 FGYYWA
+611 
-617 ATPGESLSGGITKEG
+617 
-632 CAYGYNFDNQ
+632 
-642 TSLTSYLQ
+642 
-650 YRHTVLS
+650 
-657 VRCVKVQ
+657 

>member
-1 MRAVRTLLVI
+1 M
-11 LSGGCLYDA
+11 
-20 GGAVPESVS
+20 
-29 ILLNAVHMKK
+29 
-39 TLLFSSRSLLTAA
+39 LTAA

-71 APSRAAIR
+71 APSCAAIR

-114 RSDAETQAYPA
+114 RTDAETQAYPA

-370 VWEDVRYLLNDD
+370 VWEDVRYLLNGD
-382 QITVLGSG
+382 
-390 SKAVIQVRTTP
+390 
-401 RSCGNA
+401 GNCY
-407 VLALEIGGEIRWS
+407 WS
-420 WHLWITDYDPNDP
+420 WHIWATEYDPSQVAGQQTVGGNV
-433 ETQKSKNG
+433 
-441 RTFMDRNLGAM
+441 FMDRNLGAT
-452 NSVPGDADAMGL
+452 SLVKGPQSAGCV
-464 QYQWGRKDPIPCPA
+464 YQWGRKDPFQGPYTWMMFLNANAGWSNDGIGKFMTLKGLA
-478 KWEDINMRPLW
+478 ST
-489 NGMGVKVGFS
+489 KVP
-499 NKGTSSAIS
+499 S
-508 ENLVTAV
+508 ENLVASV
-515 RQPMT
+515 QQPYRYIVGISGT
-520 IIKGLSVPY
+520 QDWLSPDVGGEAYRWSNADGTKGV
-529 DWYATEKNQGEERWC
+529 
-544 ATDGSKTEFDP
+544 FDP
-555 CPRGW
+555 CPEGW
-560 RVPVSGFGNAS
+560 RVPVSGAGAAS
-571 PWYNCLTVGAPWLNG
+571 AWADLNG
-586 VIWEDLGYWPAAGLL
+586 VWDAERTGCVFAEGNGYYPAAGYINIMSASG
-601 ESSGQSYLGM
+601 SSGGAEAGTS
-611 FGYYWA
+611 GYCWSASSAGRNGYALTYSVSAIKTEAELTKAWA
-617 ATPGESLSGGITKEG
+617 CP
-632 CAYGYNFDNQ
+632 
-642 TSLTSYLQ
+642 
-650 YRHTVLS
+650 
-657 VRCVKVQ
+657 VRCVKDVK

>member
-1 MRAVRTLLVI
+1 M
-11 LSGGCLYDA
+11 
-20 GGAVPESVS
+20 
-29 ILLNAVHMKK
+29 
-39 TLLFSSRSLLTAA
+39 LTAA

-71 APSRAAIR
+71 APSCAAIR

-86 LVRTKSETDVAYA
+86 FVRTKSETDVAYA

-346 GVWGKNDV
+346 GVWDAERTGCV
-354 LAGEGA
+354 FAEG
-360 GMLGAMGARV
+360 
-370 VWEDVRYLLNDD
+370 
-382 QITVLGSG
+382 
-390 SKAVIQVRTTP
+390 
-401 RSCGNA
+401 
-407 VLALEIGGEIRWS
+407 
-420 WHLWITDYDPNDP
+420 
-433 ETQKSKNG
+433 NG
-441 RTFMDRNLGAM
+441 
-452 NSVPGDADAMGL
+452 
-464 QYQWGRKDPIPCPA
+464 Y
-478 KWEDINMRPLW
+478 
-489 NGMGVKVGFS
+489 
-499 NKGTSSAIS
+499 
-508 ENLVTAV
+508 
-515 RQPMT
+515 
-520 IIKGLSVPY
+520 Y
-529 DWYATEKNQGEERWC
+529 
-544 ATDGSKTEFDP
+544 
-555 CPRGW
+555 
-560 RVPVSGFGNAS
+560 
-571 PWYNCLTVGAPWLNG
+571 
-586 VIWEDLGYWPAAGLL
+586 PAAGYINIM
-601 ESSGQSYLGM
+601 SASG
-611 FGYYWA
+611 
-617 ATPGESLSGGITKEG
+617 SGGGAEAGTS
-632 CAYGYNFDNQ
+632 GYCWSASSAGKNGYA
-642 TSLTSYLQ
+642 LTYSVSAIK
-650 YRHTVLS
+650 TEAEPS
-657 VRCVKVQ
+657 KTWACPVRCVKDVK

>member
-1 MRAVRTLLVI
+1 M
-11 LSGGCLYDA
+11 
-20 GGAVPESVS
+20 
-29 ILLNAVHMKK
+29 
-39 TLLFSSRSLLTAA
+39 TAA

-71 APSRAAIR
+71 APSCAAIR

-114 RSDAETQAYPA
+114 RTDAETQAYPA

-370 VWEDVRYLLNDD
+370 VWEDVRYLLNGD
-382 QITVLGSG
+382 
-390 SKAVIQVRTTP
+390 
-401 RSCGNA
+401 GNCY
-407 VLALEIGGEIRWS
+407 WS
-420 WHLWITDYDPNDP
+420 WHIWATEYDPSQVAGQQTVGGNV
-433 ETQKSKNG
+433 
-441 RTFMDRNLGAM
+441 FMDRNLGAT
-452 NSVPGDADAMGL
+452 SLVKGPQSAGCF
-464 QYQWGRKDPIPCPA
+464 YQWGRKDPFQGPYT
-478 KWEDINMRPLW
+478 WMMFL
-489 NGMGVKVGFS
+489 NGNAGWSNDGIGKFMTLRGFASS
-499 NKGTSSAIS
+499 NVPS
-508 ENLVTAV
+508 ENLVASV
-515 RQPMT
+515 RQPYRYIVGVSDWLSPAVGGEDYRWSNADGT
-520 IIKGLSVPY
+520 KGV
-529 DWYATEKNQGEERWC
+529 
-544 ATDGSKTEFDP
+544 FDP
-555 CPRGW
+555 CPEGW
-560 RVPVSGFGNAS
+560 RVPVSGAGAAS
-571 PWYNCLTVGAPWLNG
+571 AWADLNG
-586 VIWEDLGYWPAAGLL
+586 VWDAERTGCVFAEGNGYYPAAGYINIM
-601 ESSGQSYLGM
+601 SASG
-611 FGYYWA
+611 
-617 ATPGESLSGGITKEG
+617 SGGGAEAGTSGYCWSASSAGRNGYALTYSVSAIKTEAELTKAWA
-632 CAYGYNFDNQ
+632 CP
-642 TSLTSYLQ
+642 
-650 YRHTVLS
+650 
-657 VRCVKVQ
+657 VRCVKDVK

>member
-1 MRAVRTLLVI
+1 MRAVRILLVI
-11 LSGGCLYDA
+11 LSGGCLFDA

-71 APSRAAIR
+71 APSCAAIR

-114 RSDAETQAYPA
+114 RTDAETQAYPA

-230 VQDVRTKAVFSLAA
+230 VQDVRTKVVFSLAA

-370 VWEDVRYLLNDD
+370 VWEDVRYLLNGD
-382 QITVLGSG
+382 
-390 SKAVIQVRTTP
+390 
-401 RSCGNA
+401 GNCY
-407 VLALEIGGEIRWS
+407 WS
-420 WHLWITDYDPNDP
+420 WHIWATEYDPSQVAGQQTVGGNV
-433 ETQKSKNG
+433 
-441 RTFMDRNLGAM
+441 FMDRNLGAT
-452 NSVPGDADAMGL
+452 SLVKGPQSAGCF
-464 QYQWGRKDPIPCPA
+464 YQWGRKDPFQGPYT
-478 KWEDINMRPLW
+478 WMMFL
-489 NGMGVKVGFS
+489 NGNAGWSNDGIGKFMTLRGFASS
-499 NKGTSSAIS
+499 NVPS
-508 ENLVTAV
+508 ENLVASV
-515 RQPMT
+515 RQPYRYIVGVSDWLSPAVGGEDYRWSNADGT
-520 IIKGLSVPY
+520 KGV
-529 DWYATEKNQGEERWC
+529 
-544 ATDGSKTEFDP
+544 FDP
-555 CPRGW
+555 CPDGW
-560 RVPVSGFGNAS
+560 RVPFRAREPLPHG
-571 PWYNCLTVGAPWLNG
+571 P
-586 VIWEDLGYWPAAGLL
+586 I
-601 ESSGQSYLGM
+601 
-611 FGYYWA
+611 
-617 ATPGESLSGGITKEG
+617 
-632 CAYGYNFDNQ
+632 
-642 TSLTSYLQ
+642 
-650 YRHTVLS
+650 
-657 VRCVKVQ
+657 

>member
-11 LSGGCLYDA
+11 LSGGCLFDA

-39 TLLFSSRSLLTAA
+39 TLLFSSRSLLTAT

-71 APSRAAIR
+71 APSCAAIR

-114 RSDAETQAYPA
+114 RTDAETQAYPA

-370 VWEDVRYLLNDD
+370 VWEDVRYLLNGD
-382 QITVLGSG
+382 
-390 SKAVIQVRTTP
+390 
-401 RSCGNA
+401 GNCY
-407 VLALEIGGEIRWS
+407 WS
-420 WHLWITDYDPNDP
+420 WHIWATEYDPSQVAGQQTVGGNV
-433 ETQKSKNG
+433 
-441 RTFMDRNLGAM
+441 FMDRNLGAT
-452 NSVPGDADAMGL
+452 SLVKGPQSAGCF
-464 QYQWGRKDPIPCPA
+464 YQWGRKDPFQGPYT
-478 KWEDINMRPLW
+478 WMMFL
-489 NGMGVKVGFS
+489 NGNAGWSNDGIGKFMTLRGFASS
-499 NKGTSSAIS
+499 NVPS
-508 ENLVTAV
+508 ENLVASV
-515 RQPMT
+515 RQPHRYIVGVSDWLSPAVGGEDYRWSNADGT
-520 IIKGLSVPY
+520 KGV
-529 DWYATEKNQGEERWC
+529 
-544 ATDGSKTEFDP
+544 FDP
-555 CPRGW
+555 CPDGW
-560 RVPVSGFGNAS
+560 RVPFRAREPLPHG
-571 PWYNCLTVGAPWLNG
+571 P
-586 VIWEDLGYWPAAGLL
+586 I
-601 ESSGQSYLGM
+601 
-611 FGYYWA
+611 
-617 ATPGESLSGGITKEG
+617 
-632 CAYGYNFDNQ
+632 
-642 TSLTSYLQ
+642 
-650 YRHTVLS
+650 
-657 VRCVKVQ
+657 

>member
-1 MRAVRTLLVI
+1 M
-11 LSGGCLYDA
+11 
-20 GGAVPESVS
+20 
-29 ILLNAVHMKK
+29 
-39 TLLFSSRSLLTAA
+39 TAT

-71 APSRAAIR
+71 APSCAAIR

-114 RSDAETQAYPA
+114 RTDAETQAYPA

-370 VWEDVRYLLNDD
+370 VWEDVRYLLNGD
-382 QITVLGSG
+382 
-390 SKAVIQVRTTP
+390 
-401 RSCGNA
+401 GNCY
-407 VLALEIGGEIRWS
+407 WS
-420 WHLWITDYDPNDP
+420 WHIWATEYDPSQVAGQQTVGGNV
-433 ETQKSKNG
+433 
-441 RTFMDRNLGAM
+441 FMDRNLGAT
-452 NSVPGDADAMGL
+452 SLVKGPQSAGCF
-464 QYQWGRKDPIPCPA
+464 YQWGRKDPFQGPYT
-478 KWEDINMRPLW
+478 WMRFLNANVGW
-489 NGMGVKVGFS
+489 SNDGIGKFMTLKGLASTKVP
-499 NKGTSSAIS
+499 S
-508 ENLVTAV
+508 ENLVASV
-515 RQPMT
+515 QQPYRYIVGISGT
-520 IIKGLSVPY
+520 QDWLS
-529 DWYATEKNQGEERWC
+529 ATEGDEAYRWSN
-544 ATDGSKTEFDP
+544 ADGTKGVFDP
-555 CPRGW
+555 CPEGW
-560 RVPVSGFGNAS
+560 RVPVSG
-571 PWYNCLTVGAPWLNG
+571 VGAASAWADLNG
-586 VIWEDLGYWPAAGLL
+586 VWDAERTGCVFAESKGYYPAAGYINVM
-601 ESSGQSYLGM
+601 SP
-611 FGYYWA
+611 
-617 ATPGESLSGGITKEG
+617 TLSGGGGAEAGTSGYCWSASSAGRNGYALTYSVSAIKTEAELTKAWA
-632 CAYGYNFDNQ
+632 CP
-642 TSLTSYLQ
+642 
-650 YRHTVLS
+650 
-657 VRCVKVQ
+657 VRCVKDVK

>member
-1 MRAVRTLLVI
+1 M
-11 LSGGCLYDA
+11 
-20 GGAVPESVS
+20 
-29 ILLNAVHMKK
+29 
-39 TLLFSSRSLLTAA
+39 TAA

-71 APSRAAIR
+71 APSCAAPSCAAIR

-86 LVRTKSETDVAYA
+86 FVRTKSETDVAYA

-114 RSDAETQAYPA
+114 RSDAETQAYRA

-370 VWEDVRYLLNDD
+370 VWEDVRYLLNGD
-382 QITVLGSG
+382 
-390 SKAVIQVRTTP
+390 
-401 RSCGNA
+401 GNCY
-407 VLALEIGGEIRWS
+407 WS
-420 WHLWITDYDPNDP
+420 WHIWATEYDPSQVAGQQTVGGNV
-433 ETQKSKNG
+433 
-441 RTFMDRNLGAM
+441 FMDRNLGAT
-452 NSVPGDADAMGL
+452 SLVKGPQSAGCF
-464 QYQWGRKDPIPCPA
+464 YQWGRKDPFQGPYT
-478 KWEDINMRPLW
+478 WMMFL
-489 NGMGVKVGFS
+489 NGNAGWSNDGIGKFMTLRGFASS
-499 NKGTSSAIS
+499 NVPS
-508 ENLVTAV
+508 ENLVASV
-515 RQPMT
+515 RQPYRYIVGVSDWLSPAVGGEDYRWSNADGT
-520 IIKGLSVPY
+520 KGV
-529 DWYATEKNQGEERWC
+529 
-544 ATDGSKTEFDP
+544 FDP
-555 CPRGW
+555 CPDGW
-560 RVPVSGFGNAS
+560 RVPFRARERLPHG
-571 PWYNCLTVGAPWLNG
+571 P
-586 VIWEDLGYWPAAGLL
+586 I
-601 ESSGQSYLGM
+601 
-611 FGYYWA
+611 
-617 ATPGESLSGGITKEG
+617 
-632 CAYGYNFDNQ
+632 
-642 TSLTSYLQ
+642 
-650 YRHTVLS
+650 
-657 VRCVKVQ
+657 

>member
-1 MRAVRTLLVI
+1 MRAVRILLVI
-11 LSGGCLYDA
+11 LSGGCLFDA

-71 APSRAAIR
+71 APSCAAIR
-79 LTAEPAE
+79 LTAEPVE

-370 VWEDVRYLLNDD
+370 VWEDVRYLLNGD
-382 QITVLGSG
+382 
-390 SKAVIQVRTTP
+390 
-401 RSCGNA
+401 GNCY
-407 VLALEIGGEIRWS
+407 WS
-420 WHLWITDYDPNDP
+420 WHIWATEYDPSQVAGQQTVGGNV
-433 ETQKSKNG
+433 
-441 RTFMDRNLGAM
+441 FMDRNLGAT
-452 NSVPGDADAMGL
+452 SLVKGPQSAGCF
-464 QYQWGRKDPIPCPA
+464 YQWGRKDPFQGPYT
-478 KWEDINMRPLW
+478 WMMFL
-489 NGMGVKVGFS
+489 NGNAGWSNDGIGKFMTLRGFASS
-499 NKGTSSAIS
+499 NVPS
-508 ENLVTAV
+508 ENLVASV
-515 RQPMT
+515 RQPYRYIVGVSDWLSPAVGGEDYRWSNADGT
-520 IIKGLSVPY
+520 KGV
-529 DWYATEKNQGEERWC
+529 
-544 ATDGSKTEFDP
+544 FDP
-555 CPRGW
+555 CPDGW
-560 RVPVSGFGNAS
+560 RVPFRAREPLPHG
-571 PWYNCLTVGAPWLNG
+571 P
-586 VIWEDLGYWPAAGLL
+586 I
-601 ESSGQSYLGM
+601 
-611 FGYYWA
+611 
-617 ATPGESLSGGITKEG
+617 
-632 CAYGYNFDNQ
+632 
-642 TSLTSYLQ
+642 
-650 YRHTVLS
+650 
-657 VRCVKVQ
+657 

>member
-1 MRAVRTLLVI
+1 M
-11 LSGGCLYDA
+11 
-20 GGAVPESVS
+20 
-29 ILLNAVHMKK
+29 
-39 TLLFSSRSLLTAA
+39 LTAA

-71 APSRAAIR
+71 APSCAAIR

-193 PGFSERDGEIRL
+193 PGFSERDDEIRL

-299 HPGKTSLAANQ
+299 HPGKTSLAAGQ

-370 VWEDVRYLLNDD
+370 VWEDVRYLLNGD
-382 QITVLGSG
+382 
-390 SKAVIQVRTTP
+390 
-401 RSCGNA
+401 GNCY
-407 VLALEIGGEIRWS
+407 WS
-420 WHLWITDYDPNDP
+420 WHIWATEYDPSQVAGQQTVGGNV
-433 ETQKSKNG
+433 
-441 RTFMDRNLGAM
+441 FMDRNLGAT
-452 NSVPGDADAMGL
+452 SLVKGPQSAGCF
-464 QYQWGRKDPIPCPA
+464 YQWGRKDPFQGPYT
-478 KWEDINMRPLW
+478 WMMFL
-489 NGMGVKVGFS
+489 NGNAGWSNDGIGKFMTLRGFASS
-499 NKGTSSAIS
+499 NVPS
-508 ENLVTAV
+508 ENLVASV
-515 RQPMT
+515 RQPYRYIVGVSDWLSPAVGGEDYRWSNADGT
-520 IIKGLSVPY
+520 KGV
-529 DWYATEKNQGEERWC
+529 
-544 ATDGSKTEFDP
+544 FDP
-555 CPRGW
+555 CPDGW
-560 RVPVSGFGNAS
+560 RVPVSGAGAAS
-571 PWYNCLTVGAPWLNG
+571 AWADLNG
-586 VIWEDLGYWPAAGLL
+586 VWDAERTGCVFAEGNGYYPAAGYINIM
-601 ESSGQSYLGM
+601 SASG
-611 FGYYWA
+611 
-617 ATPGESLSGGITKEG
+617 SGGGAEAGTS
-632 CAYGYNFDNQ
+632 GYCWSASSAGKNGYA
-642 TSLTSYLQ
+642 LTYSVSAIK
-650 YRHTVLS
+650 TEAEPS
-657 VRCVKVQ
+657 KTWACPVRCVKDVK

>member
-1 MRAVRTLLVI
+1 M
-11 LSGGCLYDA
+11 
-20 GGAVPESVS
+20 
-29 ILLNAVHMKK
+29 
-39 TLLFSSRSLLTAA
+39 TAA

-71 APSRAAIR
+71 APSCAAPSCAAIR

-86 LVRTKSETDVAYA
+86 FVRTKSETDVAYA

-114 RSDAETQAYPA
+114 RSDAETQAYRA

-370 VWEDVRYLLNDD
+370 VWEDVRYLLNGD
-382 QITVLGSG
+382 
-390 SKAVIQVRTTP
+390 
-401 RSCGNA
+401 GNCY
-407 VLALEIGGEIRWS
+407 WS
-420 WHLWITDYDPNDP
+420 WHIWATEYDPSQPAGLQTVGGNV
-433 ETQKSKNG
+433 
-441 RTFMDRNLGAM
+441 FMDRNLGAT
-452 NSVPGDADAMGL
+452 SLVKGPQSAGCF
-464 QYQWGRKDPIPCPA
+464 YQWGRKDPFQGPYTWMMFLNANAGWSNDGIGKFMTLKGLA
-478 KWEDINMRPLW
+478 ST
-489 NGMGVKVGFS
+489 KVP
-499 NKGTSSAIS
+499 S
-508 ENLVTAV
+508 ENLVASV
-515 RQPMT
+515 QQPYRYIVGISGT
-520 IIKGLSVPY
+520 QDWLSPDVGGEAYRWSNADGTKGV
-529 DWYATEKNQGEERWC
+529 
-544 ATDGSKTEFDP
+544 FDP
-555 CPRGW
+555 CPEGW
-560 RVPVSGFGNAS
+560 RVPVSGAGAAS
-571 PWYNCLTVGAPWLNG
+571 AWADLNG
-586 VIWEDLGYWPAAGLL
+586 VWDAERTGCVFAEGNGYYPAAGYINIM
-601 ESSGQSYLGM
+601 SASG
-611 FGYYWA
+611 
-617 ATPGESLSGGITKEG
+617 SGGGAEAGTSGYCWSASSAGRNGYALTYSVSAIKTEAELTKAWA
-632 CAYGYNFDNQ
+632 CP
-642 TSLTSYLQ
+642 
-650 YRHTVLS
+650 
-657 VRCVKVQ
+657 VRCVKDVK